1 MKAKRELLAANAAA
15 LLFLLVVVLVLG
27 WVEAAAFGL
36 AVLVLMN
43 LIVLL
48 RHRLRPPAMDD
59 PEDGD
64 P

>member
-48 RHRLRPPAMDD
+48 RERLRPPATDD
-59 PEDGD
+59 PEEGD